1 MEPAMQLFTV
11 TIEAT
16 TRKTI
21 TLAADSIAEA
31 SLAAQDIY
39 HHLPADITATRVV
52 EANPIAEAV

>member
-1 MEPAMQLFTV
+1 MQLFTV

-39 HHLPADITATRVV
+39 HDLPHEMGIHEMSIV
-52 EANPIAEAV
+52 ETNPIAEAV

>member
-1 MEPAMQLFTV
+1 MQLFTV

-31 SLAAQDIY
+31 TLAAQDIY
-39 HHLPADITATRVV
+39 HELPHNIGIHEMSIV
-52 EANPIAEAV
+52 EAKPIAEATA